1 MELPAQCNGAVQLPF
16 SSVQQSCTT
25 CSAPLGC
32 SCCPSPNAAPLH
44 AAYQGS
50 THPRP
55 VSVLKRVLVSRAR
68 TQGCEG
74 SQQTLLSSEG
84 LRRRR
89 GRERERERGLMSKG
103 NSEQQMEALN
113 DTVRLRSGYPPP
125 LFFFFSAE
133 KKKSIICI
141 LYKGDGS
148 DSNLQAAAFT
158 ACWAAAA
165 PDAPKHF
172 PVSFPL

>member
-25 CSAPLGC
+25 CSAPPGR